1 MVFRSKIDSFFI
13 TIMAISIAL
22 LGAVL
27 FIPFFMDQYK
37 TLIDGV
43 IVFCL
48 FLFAAGIIL
57 WSAFF
62 IKYEFHDHYLNVRGG
77 PFKSRILYKD
87 ISEIHPTKEIF
98 TGYRLLSAREGLEV
112 FYRTSGLGSVKISP
126 KEQELFLLE
135 VKKRCPKVSIQ
146 I

>member
-1 MVFRSKIDSFFI
+1 
-13 TIMAISIAL
+13 MAISIAL
-22 LGAVL
+22 LGAVIL
-27 FIPFFMDQYK
+27 IPFLMDQYK

-57 WSAFF
+57 WAAFF
-62 IKYEFHDHYLNVRGG
+62 IKYEFHDQYLYVRGG

-87 ISEIHPTKEIF
+87 IKKIHPTKEIF
-98 TGYRLLSAREGLEV
+98 TGYRLLSASEGLEV
-112 FYRTSGLGSVKISP
+112 FYRTAGMGSVKISP

-135 VKKRCPKVSIQ
+135 LKKRCPEVSIQ